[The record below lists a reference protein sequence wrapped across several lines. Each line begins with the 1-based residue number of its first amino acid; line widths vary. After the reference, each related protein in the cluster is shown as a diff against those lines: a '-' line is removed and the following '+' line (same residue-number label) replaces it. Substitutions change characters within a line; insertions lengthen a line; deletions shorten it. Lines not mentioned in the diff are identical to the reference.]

1 MLFSKCKEMNS
12 EIFQKKII
20 LKDMS
25 QPSSLNDLLNNYFFV
40 CPESISQLN
49 ELASLV

>member
-1 MLFSKCKEMNS
+1 MQGDEFWNIS
-12 EIFQKKII
+12 KKIV